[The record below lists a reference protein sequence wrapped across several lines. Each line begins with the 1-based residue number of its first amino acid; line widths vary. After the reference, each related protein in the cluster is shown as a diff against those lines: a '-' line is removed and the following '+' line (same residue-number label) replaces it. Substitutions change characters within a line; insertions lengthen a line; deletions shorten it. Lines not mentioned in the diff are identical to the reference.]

1 MLTYEAFN
9 NYKLFLENQ
18 SKAQNY
24 SALLETVTSPE
35 VEGMNRK
42 SNNDSSKDQLMQ
54 QAKEDVERC
63 VSLIMGKYKFF
74 GEFVYKFRFLYTY
87 DVDTMATDGKN
98 IFVNPQFCS
107 TLTDAQIVFIVCHEI
122 LHNLLIHFLRG
133 ANKSVEHRKWNIAT
147 DLEIN
152 PMLVEEGL
160 LTREEVKNDIKGLYE
175 DKYIGLPAEEI
186 YDALPSTPPK
196 PEMKY
201 PANIGDVVKT
211 KDGKY
216 GQIDGINADGT
227 FEIREITF
235 EEARKVL
242 GA

>member
-1 MLTYEAFN
+1 
-9 NYKLFLENQ
+9 
-18 SKAQNY
+18 
-24 SALLETVTSPE
+24 
-35 VEGMNRK
+35 
-42 SNNDSSKDQLMQ
+42 
-54 QAKEDVERC
+54 
-63 VSLIMGKYKFF
+63 MGKYKFF

-122 LHNLLIHFLRG
+122 LHNVLVHFLRG
-133 ANKSVEHRKWNIAT
+133 ANKGVEHRKWNIAT

-186 YDALPSTPPK
+186 YDQLPASPPAK
-196 PEMKY
+196 PEMVY
-201 PANIGDVVKT
+201 PAEVGDVVRVTSGSKGE
-211 KDGKY
+211 KIY
-216 GQIDGINADGT
+216 GRIDAINPDGT
-227 FEIREITF
+227 YEITEITF
-235 EEARKVL
+235 DEAMKEL
-242 GA
+242 TNP

>member
-24 SALLETVTSPE
+24 SALLE
-35 VEGMNRK
+35 

-122 LHNLLIHFLRG
+122 LHNVLIHFLRG
-133 ANKSVEHRKWNIAT
+133 ANKGVEHRKWNIAT

-175 DKYIGLPAEEI
+175 DKYLGLPAEEI
-186 YDALPSTPPK
+186 YDALPSSPPK
-196 PEMKY
+196 PEMTY
-201 PANIGDVVKT
+201 PANIGDVIKT

-216 GQIDGINADGT
+216 GQIDAINADGT
-227 FEIREITF
+227 FEIKEITF
-235 EEARKVL
+235 DEAKRML
-242 GA
+242 GV